1 MLLFYF
7 SAMKTFSIS
16 ILLAIFTISSF
27 GAEPKPGNVPF
38 TTIHFLST
46 DGMKMTADYHEI
58 NPEAPIIILCHQAGY
73 SRGEYIDIAAQL
85 NSFGFNCFA
94 IDQRAGGS
102 CNGLVNETAKY
113 AKERGRPTE
122 YLDAEQ
128 DIRAAIAH
136 VTAKYYKN
144 DIILWGSSYSA
155 ALALKI
161 GIDHPKVASV
171 IAYSPGEY
179 LQGIDLQSV
188 ISQFDKPVY
197 VTSAKKE
204 AQAVEE
210 LISGIN
216 KTNVVQFVPEG
227 NGVHG
232 SKVLWRDA
240 QDNGEYWASIYMY
253 LKELLPQESQ

>member
-7 SAMKTFSIS
+7 LAMRTYYLNLLFLVFSIS
-16 ILLAIFTISSF
+16 CFATDPS
-27 GAEPKPGNVPF
+27 GGNVPF
-38 TTIHFLST
+38 TTVHFLSL
-46 DGMKMTADYHEI
+46 DGMKMAGDYHEI
-58 NPEAPIIILCHQAGY
+58 NPDAPIIILCHQAGY

-94 IDQRAGGS
+94 IDQRAGKS

-113 AKERGRPTE
+113 AKERGRPTT

-136 VTAKYYKN
+136 VTTKYYKN
-144 DIILWGSSYSA
+144 NIILWGSSYSA
-155 ALALKI
+155 ALALKLATEI
-161 GIDHPKVASV
+161 PAISHVV
-171 IAYSPGEY
+171 AYSPGEY
-179 LQGIDLQSV
+179 LDGIDLQSTL
-188 ISQFDKPVY
+188 SNLDKPAY

-204 AQAVEE
+204 SESVKTLLSNVNPT
-210 LISGIN
+210 LI
-216 KTNVVQFVPEG
+216 TQFVPEG

-253 LKELLPQESQ
+253 LKELLPEE

>member
-1 MLLFYF
+1 
-7 SAMKTFSIS
+7 MKTFYLSLFSIVA
-16 ILLAIFTISSF
+16 AIALNAT
-27 GAEPKPGNVPF
+27 EPSTGNVPF
-38 TTIHFLST
+38 TTIHFLSA

-58 NPEAPIIILCHQAGY
+58 NPDAPIIVLCHQAGY

-128 DIRAAIAH
+128 DMRAAIAH

-161 GIDHPKVASV
+161 GIDHPKVSSI

-179 LQGIDLQSV
+179 LAGIDLQSAL
-188 ISQFDKPVY
+188 SQLDKPIY

-204 AQAVEE
+204 ADAVSA
-210 LISGIN
+210 LISN
-216 KTNVVQFVPEG
+216 VSEANVVQFIPEG

-232 SKVLWRDA
+232 SKVLWRDT

-253 LKELLPQESQ
+253 LKELLPEE